1 MCCAGSRIFV
11 QEGIYDEF
19 VEKIKDRFNKLK
31 IGDPL
36 NPKKKVEKYSLGE
49 NDIQKMV
56 VIKVPLSNQ
65 HL

>member
-1 MCCAGSRIFV
+1 MYKRQQVCCAGSRIFV

-36 NPKKKVEKYSLGE
+36 NPETQMGSQDVYKRQV
-49 NDIQKMV
+49 
-56 VIKVPLSNQ
+56 
-65 HL
+65 